1 MMIAAPVFRFSRNL
15 SSIDPGA
22 LSCLLLL
29 LLGLGFECTLGG
41 VEPPGD
47 LPVLAALAGAL
58 SLCLGGERRGE
69 GERLGLLVEA

>member
-29 LLGLGFECTLGG
+29 VLLLGLHIGYE
-41 VEPPGD
+41 VS
-47 LPVLAALAGAL
+47 L
-58 SLCLGGERRGE
+58 SVNKMKRAILKRT
-69 GERLGLLVEA
+69 VSWKSV